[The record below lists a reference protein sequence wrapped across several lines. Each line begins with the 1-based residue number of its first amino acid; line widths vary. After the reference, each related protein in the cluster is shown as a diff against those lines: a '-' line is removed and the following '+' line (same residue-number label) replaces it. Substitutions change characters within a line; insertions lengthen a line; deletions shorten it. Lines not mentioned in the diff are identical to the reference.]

1 MTIKGKAIISGIIGG
16 ALVFSILPDANAA
29 LFGRRVCS
37 VGSRRIASTTRQYSI
52 PTTCYSRGYA
62 GAFGATSCPSPCSSV
77 ATGGECYGEMDATTA
92 SPCESVRVFEERD
105 ACTPCGSATEDATIY
120 QDSSPSCY
128 GGSCSTTSERVE
140 YLPTPQGNIK
150 VDSQPCPLRDAARSL
165 ASIPRNVAQRVSA
178 AVMLAQ
184 VNAVRARYGRRALTL
199 DASLQSAAQEH
210 CHNEARV
217 GRIYH
222 APNCGYEITAQNWDA
237 EGVETALNQWLTSS
251 VGHRDLL
258 LHAGFTRCGVAYYRA
273 SDGRNYCTMRFL

>member
-1 MTIKGKAIISGIIGG
+1 MTNKGKAIISSILGG

-37 VGSRRIASTTRQYSI
+37 VGSRRAAASWRQYSI
-52 PTTCYSRGYA
+52 PSNCYA
-62 GAFGATSCPSPCSSV
+62 GGFNAASYPSPCSSV
-77 ATGGECYGEMDATTA
+77 ATGGDCYGGMCETTA
-92 SPCESVRVFEERD
+92 TPCESVRVFEERNT
-105 ACTPCGSATEDATIY
+105 CPPCGSATEDATTY

-128 GGSCSTTSERVE
+128 GGTCATTSESGE

-165 ASIPRNVAQRVSA
+165 ASIPRNVVQRVSA

-199 DASLQSAAQEH
+199 DNTLQEGAQAH
-210 CHNEARV
+210 CVNEARA